1 MAKENKVGVDDIFAK
16 LIAEQNSISPGAA
29 IAGDEM
35 FSAVKMWIPTGSTIL
50 DTIIANKPDGGWPAG
65 RTVEIYGQESIG
77 KSTLVF
83 SGLANVQK
91 MGGIAMYFDV
101 EQAGSQEMMENNGV
115 DLSRLIVSKLTSIE
129 EIFKVLEKNLQTII
143 NTKSYKDKPVLV
155 CMDSL
160 AQMTTDAELEADY
173 DFNMNINLKKAVQ
186 IGKALRKITP
196 YLNEAN
202 ACLIIINQLRDAPGV
217 TYGDPTTTPGGKA
230 LKFAASVRIKLMG
243 KTPVRVL
250 DPITQEIYDN
260 AVEEW
265 YNECEVWKENGGGKT
280 GAKKPAKPKKTD
292 FKGSEVT
299 VGNDVTATLVK
310 NKVGPPHREAEFR
323 IIFTEGIIE
332 EEAWFDYATKFKII
346 ENENAFTYKFSEKS
360 KIVFENELGPIL
372 FKRDEWLENVM
383 VDVDIREQVKNQI
396 VKMLTQSTKGAKAA
410 PVKLGEEDEE

>member
-1 MAKENKVGVDDIFAK
+1 MKKIKISFAELANKLKIDLDQPNSIDISSLGIEIESYDIINNKVLYKPMTHFIVKNPVEQYCILTSETKEQIKTTTVHRTWDNINKLWDSSLNKVALNQGV
-16 LIAEQNSISPGAA
+16 L
-29 IAGDEM
+29 
-35 FSAVKMWIPTGSTIL
+35 VKEPMKVVDCTVQ
-50 DTIIANKPDGGWPAG
+50 DTECYIANG
-65 RTVEIYGQESIG
+65 
-77 KSTLVF
+77 F
-83 SGLANVQK
+83 
-91 MGGIAMYFDV
+91 
-101 EQAGSQEMMENNGV
+101 
-115 DLSRLIVSKLTSIE
+115 
-129 EIFKVLEKNLQTII
+129 I
-143 NTKSYKDKPVLV
+143 NH
-155 CMDSL
+155 
-160 AQMTTDAELEADY
+160 
-173 DFNMNINLKKAVQ
+173 N
-186 IGKALRKITP
+186 
-196 YLNEAN
+196 
-202 ACLIIINQLRDAPGV
+202 
-217 TYGDPTTTPGGKA
+217 TTPGGKA

-299 VGNDVTATLVK
+299 IGNDVTATLVK